1 MKITKVIIE
10 ILHKGSLTMEE
21 KEVKLYEKQI
31 REKPKIEKEKK
42 LLNSVKFIKKLPLT
56 VKGIVLIIIAVSL
69 IFIGTRLPSSP
80 LDTEETII
88 DFGFKDVGKLVTQEW
103 YGRILEDSSKDR
115 KLFNIISIPF
125 TESRLIF
132 STDVE
137 ILAGVDFEDIEY
149 KILNE
154 KEKVIITLPHSE
166 VYKSYEVQNSF
177 KSYLDDESWF
187 TNINS
192 TEQQELKDKIVEKGE
207 NQAIKSGLLDKA
219 DKNAKSII
227 KNMIKGNEITKD
239 FEVEFR
245 YKKKEKENG

>member
-1 MKITKVIIE
+1 
-10 ILHKGSLTMEE
+10 MEE
-21 KEVKLYEKQI
+21 KEVKLDEKQI

-42 LLNSVKFIKKLPLT
+42 RLNSMKFIKKLT
-56 VKGIVLIIIAVSL
+56 FAIKAIAIIIIAVLL
-69 IFIGTRLPSSP
+69 IIIGTKIPSKP
-80 LDTEETII
+80 DEKETII
-88 DFGFKDVGKLVTQEW
+88 DFGFKDVGELVTQEW

-115 KLFNIISIPF
+115 KIFNIITVPF

-132 STDVE
+132 SIDVE

-154 KEKVIITLPHSE
+154 NEKVIITLPHSE
-166 VYKSYEVQNSF
+166 IYKSYEVQNSF

-192 TEQQELKDKIVEKGE
+192 TEQQELKDKIVEKGK

-227 KNMIKGNEITKD
+227 RNMIKGNEITKD
-239 FEVEFR
+239 FEVEFK
-245 YKKKEKENG
+245 YMKKEKKNG